1 MHASL
6 WTFTGDPEELAAAYD
21 RAVATL
27 PPEAMRFHACLR
39 APDGLLVVDTC
50 PDEATF
56 LAVAPRLR
64 ALMAEHGLPEPE
76 VRHMPV
82 HAAVADGRRLD

>member
-1 MHASL
+1 VHASV
-6 WTFTGDPEELAAAYD
+6 WTFAGDPQELAAAYD

-27 PPEAMRFHACLR
+27 PADAMRLHACLL
-39 APDGLLVVDTC
+39 APDGLVVVDTC

-56 LAVAPRLR
+56 QAVAPRLR

-82 HAAVADGRRLD
+82 HAAFAGGRRVD